1 MKTPLF
7 SVRKG
12 ERATFIRFEKV
23 LRIIV
28 LLFNRLLCSCCE
40 KRKTERVVGILRK
53 NSSICLTANLLPNH
67 EKKLNLRKASI
78 KGWLTILFF
87 SIAFLCPCSCG
98 LVEMISGR
106 FVMVEQPFFVQSLAR
121 ENYCRFRMLMYFA
134 TTILPISTSFFIS
147 HL

>member
-7 SVRKG
+7 TVRKG

-23 LRIIV
+23 LRIVV

-78 KGWLTILFF
+78 KGWLTVLFF
-87 SIAFLCPCSCG
+87 SIAFLRPCSFG

-106 FVMVEQPFFVQSLAR
+106 FVMVEQPF
-121 ENYCRFRMLMYFA
+121 
-134 TTILPISTSFFIS
+134 SFS
-147 HL
+147 R